1 MFNGMFGQYVVVAP
15 DLDLVLAVNAGAGN
29 LFTRSRSYTAV
40 REFLKA
46 VARAPAP
53 LPADPAADARL
64 AFTAAHLHFGE
75 AVPEPPVPVRHPW
88 YARVRNALFPPAA
101 PSAPSPIPDSVRP
114 ALAQTYRLE
123 ENRAGLLPAI
133 LGCMEDW
140 YTKGSEKAA
149 FRVGDN
155 TLSLLW
161 TEGGVE
167 YCIPVG
173 FENALE
179 YELDLGGNRFAVGVT
194 GRFTANEDDEPVLKV
209 TLCFL
214 ESSSSRL
221 LKFVFRPDGGLTVKF
236 DEAPGLLVAMRSLQG
251 TMKSQSQGLDLFKD
265 IDYLHYLIH
274 RVCSPVVHSVPPEEL
289 PAPGQA

>member
-1 MFNGMFGQYVVVAP
+1 MCGQCVVVAP
-15 DLDLVLAVNAGAGN
+15 DLDLVLAGNAGAGN

-64 AFTAAHLHFGE
+64 AFTAAHLRFGE

-173 FENALE
+173 FENALDH
-179 YELDLGGNRFAVGVT
+179 ELDLGGNRFAGGVT
-194 GRFTANEDDEPVLKV
+194 GRFTPNGDAD
-209 TLCFL
+209 
-214 ESSSSRL
+214 
-221 LKFVFRPDGGLTVKF
+221 
-236 DEAPGLLVAMRSLQG
+236 
-251 TMKSQSQGLDLFKD
+251 
-265 IDYLHYLIH
+265 
-274 RVCSPVVHSVPPEEL
+274 
-289 PAPGQA
+289 PA

>member
-1 MFNGMFGQYVVVAP
+1 M
-15 DLDLVLAVNAGAGN
+15 
-29 LFTRSRSYTAV
+29 
-40 REFLKA
+40 
-46 VARAPAP
+46 
-53 LPADPAADARL
+53 
-64 AFTAAHLHFGE
+64 
-75 AVPEPPVPVRHPW
+75 
-88 YARVRNALFPPAA
+88 
-101 PSAPSPIPDSVRP
+101 RP

-140 YTKGSEKAA
+140 YTKRLGKAA

-251 TMKSQSQGLDLFKD
+251 TMKPSLRGWICSRYRLSALSHPPRLLPRRAQRAAGGIACSRAGVTQSF
-265 IDYLHYLIH
+265 
-274 RVCSPVVHSVPPEEL
+274 
-289 PAPGQA
+289 PARSAAKAAFAFPNRPGQIFSPAGICCANRAGQARSRTHFAL